1 MTAYQHRVH
10 NGIAAPEPVLC
21 LACGST
27 GAVTYDPDR
36 NPGWSVACPNRAG
49 VAERRYNRDGKCENT
64 RQRFRTTRAGA
75 IAAWNRSQNPAPRR
89 LYVEKEDLSKPREF
103 CKCGLSLPCNSCLFG
118 HGFQRKAD
126 HGDAS
131 ARFRTGG

>member
-10 NGIAAPEPVLC
+10 NGIAEQEPVLC

-89 LYVEKEDLSKPREF
+89 LYVEKEDLSKAEPNCPR
-103 CKCGLSLPCNSCLFG
+103 CGLRGEHICLSA